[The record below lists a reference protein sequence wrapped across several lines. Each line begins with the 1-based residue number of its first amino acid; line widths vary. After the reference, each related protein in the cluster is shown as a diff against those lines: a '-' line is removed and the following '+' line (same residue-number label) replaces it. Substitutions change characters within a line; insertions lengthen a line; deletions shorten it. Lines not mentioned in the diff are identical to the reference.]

1 MSPLWIVATPI
12 GNIDDL
18 SPRARS
24 ILTEADI
31 LLAEDTR
38 RTGLLLSKCGIKA
51 KKLLS
56 FHDHNEAER
65 QTEILDL
72 LEKGKNIALVSDAG
86 TPLLADPG
94 YRLVRECRKNNFR
107 VSPIP
112 GPSAPIAAISAAGLP
127 PLPFTFLGF
136 LPRSEGSRK
145 ELFSSYAHV
154 PGSLVFF
161 ERKDRLPES
170 LALAY
175 DILGPRELAICRE
188 LTKTYEEFILTRLE
202 AGAKYAEGLLGELTI
217 IIGPPEKNLHIPED
231 EARKIVIN
239 FLNKGLKPRKAA
251 AEAARHCLGWSVGEL
266 YDLAVSAK
274 ESLSDEESVEKN
286 EGK

>member
-18 SPRARS
+18 SPRARTA
-24 ILTEADI
+24 LMEADL

-38 RTGLLLSKCGIKA
+38 RTGLLLSRYGIKA

-65 QTEILDL
+65 QAEVLAL
-72 LEKGKNIALVSDAG
+72 LESGKNVALVSDAG

-94 YRLVRECRKNNFR
+94 YRLVRECHKNNYK
-107 VSPIP
+107 VSPVP
-112 GPSAPIAAISAAGLP
+112 GPSAPVAALSAAGLP

-136 LPRSEGSRK
+136 LPRSVSGRK
-145 ELFSSYAHV
+145 DLFSAYAAV

-161 ERKDRLPES
+161 ERKDRLAES

-175 DILGPRELAICRE
+175 GILGPRELAICRE
-188 LTKTYEEFILTRLE
+188 LTKTYEEFILGRLE
-202 AGAKYAEGLLGELTI
+202 AGAEYAEGLLGELTI
-217 IIGPPEKNLHIPED
+217 IIGPPEKETRIPEE
-231 EARKIVIN
+231 EAIKILLA
-239 FLNKGLKPRKAA
+239 FLDKGLKARKAA
-251 AEAARHCLGWSVGEL
+251 REAARLCPGWSVGEL
-266 YDLAVSAK
+266 YDLAVATR
-274 ESLSDEESVEKN
+274 EACVDEEMDEK
-286 EGK
+286 